1 MLAKVCLLDNFFTL
15 HNDYRNMGI
24 TMEFEDEKMAPVQL
38 DALMGTVNA
47 VQEMLIRITKKKV
60 YILPACSERMSR
72 GKARGLSFFG
82 GTVDLKW
89 NLEQK
94 SCEIKISA
102 ERDVSFELV
111 LPFAN
116 GSRNISIKKGEVYCL
131 KEGK

>member
-1 MLAKVCLLDNFFTL
+1 M
-15 HNDYRNMGI
+15 
-24 TMEFEDEKMAPVQL
+24 
-38 DALMGTVNA
+38 
-47 VQEMLIRITKKKV
+47 
-60 YILPACSERMSR
+60 PACSERMSR

-89 NLEQK
+89 TLEQK

-116 GSRNISIKKGEVYCL
+116 GSRNISIRKGEVYYL
-131 KEGK
+131 KEGM